1 MKYDKYLWIKIF
13 ILTILIEILTTS
25 NLIKN
30 SLFKKSNSDQ
40 NSNNIL
46 VKNLTNTD
54 DKKFDLLAQ
63 DTDEEEKPAHFDL
76 RPKRFAEYI
85 GQQQIVEMLK
95 IAVEAAQKRDEVLDH
110 VLFYGPP
117 GLGKTTLAHIIANE
131 MGVSVIHTSGPAL
144 EKGGDLLSILTHLE
158 RGNVLF
164 IDEIHRLPK
173 VVEEF
178 LYPAMEDFAVDIIFD
193 KGMNARSYRS
203 KLEQFTLVGATT
215 RAGLLSAP
223 LRERF
228 GIFGSLD
235 FYSEQDLEKVIVRS
249 ASILNVSIDEA
260 GAQEIARRARGT
272 PRIANRLLR
281 RIRDYAE
288 VRADGVITKKVAD
301 RALALEGI
309 DVLGLTPLDIRF
321 LNVIIQV
328 YKGGPVGLEAIAAT
342 LQEEPDTLVDMVEPF
357 LLKAG
362 LLARTSSG
370 RKLTE
375 LAYKHLKIE
384 PLVKGARQMELPKI

>member
-1 MKYDKYLWIKIF
+1 MRMKKNPDNTVGCESIEEIKQSKASF
-13 ILTILIEILTTS
+13 
-25 NLIKN
+25 NP
-30 SLFKKSNSDQ
+30 
-40 NSNNIL
+40 
-46 VKNLTNTD
+46 
-54 DKKFDLLAQ
+54 LAPAA
-63 DTDEEEKPAHFDL
+63 DEAEHLRLDL
-76 RPKRFAEYI
+76 RPKKFLEYI
-85 GQQQIVEMLK
+85 GQKQTVEMLK
-95 IAVEAAQKRDEVLDH
+95 IAVEAAKKRGEVLDH

-131 MGVSVIHTSGPAL
+131 IEVPIIHTSGPAL
-144 EKGGDLLSILTHLE
+144 EKGGDLLSILTHLDH
-158 RGNVLF
+158 GNVLF

-193 KGMNARSYRS
+193 RGMNARSYRS
-203 KLEQFTLVGATT
+203 KLEQFTLIGATT

-228 GIFGSLD
+228 GIFCSLD
-235 FYSEQDLEKVIVRS
+235 FYSEEDLEKVIMRS
-249 ASILNVSIDEA
+249 AAILDICLEID

-281 RIRDYAE
+281 RIRDYAD
-288 VRADGVITKKVAD
+288 VRANGVITRGIVDK
-301 RALALEGI
+301 ALALEGI
-309 DVLGLTPLDIRF
+309 DECGLTPLDKRF
-321 LNVIIQV
+321 LTVIIQV

-362 LLARTSSG
+362 FLARTSSG
-370 RKLTE
+370 RKATE
-375 LAYKHLKIE
+375 RAFKHLKIDS
-384 PLVKGARQMELPKI
+384 VSKGAQQMELPTL

>member
-1 MKYDKYLWIKIF
+1 MKEED
-13 ILTILIEILTTS
+13 
-25 NLIKN
+25 
-30 SLFKKSNSDQ
+30 
-40 NSNNIL
+40 
-46 VKNLTNTD
+46 NT
-54 DKKFDLLAQ
+54 FDLLAP
-63 DTDEEEKPAHFDL
+63 DKDEEDTRAPFDL
-76 RPKRFAEYI
+76 RPKRFNEYI

-95 IAVEAAQKRDEVLDH
+95 IAVEAAQKRGEVLDH

-131 MGVSVIHTSGPAL
+131 MDVSVIHTSGPAL

-158 RGNVLF
+158 QGNVLF

-235 FYSEQDLEKVIVRS
+235 FYSEHDIEKVIVRS
-249 ASILNVSIDEA
+249 AAILNVSIDEE
-260 GAQEIARRARGT
+260 GAREIARRSRGT

-288 VRADGVITKKVAD
+288 VRADGIITAKVAD

-309 DVLGLTPLDIRF
+309 DALGLTPLDIRF

-362 LLARTSSG
+362 ILARTSSG
-370 RKLTE
+370 RKATE

-384 PLVKGARQMELPKI
+384 PLAKGARQMELPKM

>member
-1 MKYDKYLWIKIF
+1 MKKKPDTTAGCERTGEIKGPVKAF
-13 ILTILIEILTTS
+13 NPLALT
-25 NLIKN
+25 
-30 SLFKKSNSDQ
+30 
-40 NSNNIL
+40 
-46 VKNLTNTD
+46 
-54 DKKFDLLAQ
+54 Q
-63 DTDEEEKPAHFDL
+63 DDEEHIRWDL
-76 RPKRFAEYI
+76 RPKKFSEYI
-85 GQQQIVEMLK
+85 GQKQNVEMLK
-95 IAVEAAQKRDEVLDH
+95 VAVEAAKKRAEVLDH

-131 MGVSVIHTSGPAL
+131 LEVPIIHTSGPAL
-144 EKGGDLLSILTHLE
+144 EKGGDLLSILTHLDY
-158 RGNVLF
+158 GNVLF

-193 KGMNARSYRS
+193 RGMNARSYRS
-203 KLEQFTLVGATT
+203 KLEHFTLIGATT

-228 GIFGSLD
+228 GIFSSLD
-235 FYSEQDLEKVIVRS
+235 FYSEEDLEKVIIRS
-249 ASILNVSIDEA
+249 ASILDIRIEVD

-281 RIRDYAE
+281 RIRDYAD
-288 VRADGVITKKVAD
+288 VRANGVITKAIVDK
-301 RALALEGI
+301 ALALEGI
-309 DVLGLTPLDIRF
+309 DECGLTPLDKRF

-370 RKLTE
+370 RKATE
-375 LAYKHLKIE
+375 RAFKHLKIE
-384 PLVKGARQMELPKI
+384 PILKGTKQLELPKL